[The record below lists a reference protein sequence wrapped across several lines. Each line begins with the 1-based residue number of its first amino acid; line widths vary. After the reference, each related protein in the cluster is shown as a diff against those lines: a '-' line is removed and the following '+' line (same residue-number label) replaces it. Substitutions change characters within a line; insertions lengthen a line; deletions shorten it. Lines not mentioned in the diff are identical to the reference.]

1 MVPTEIAGCKG
12 VLVPEQ
18 FLRNALACR
27 KVEVPKVQAK
37 LDKCLRD
44 YDIMKKSWENKEYVY
59 QDAVRSARKE
69 GDLINKIVI
78 ISLSVVSGAL
88 IGVMF

>member
-1 MVPTEIAGCKG
+1 MVPTDVADCKG
-12 VLVPEQ
+12 ILVPEQ

-44 YDIMKKSWENKEYVY
+44 FDIMKKSWDGKEYVY
-59 QDAVRSARKE
+59 QDAIKSARSE
-69 GDLINKIVI
+69 GDLINKVVI
-78 ISLSVVSGAL
+78 ISLSVISGAL